1 MAKTAAQKAADKAA
15 ADARL
20 LAQTAATA
28 PMPGGVPPIDE
39 SEGQHDLDDG
49 DDDAELA
56 GTFEDSRVGMHKG
69 LHDGVESELHFGGEI
84 HSDDAPM
91 IWAPPAQMD
100 APAPRPGMRQ
110 RWVRMSLAGKPDA
123 QNQAMQGRSGW
134 RPRAL
139 ESVPADERGRYP
151 TTRDARSGG
160 VFMVNGDCILCEMP
174 EAIFRQMQDHY
185 RKKARAQVDALGEPV
200 LEAARVKGSE
210 RHGFRAPEIVE
221 DTREQVH
228 MRRPVAAAD

>member
-1 MAKTAAQKAADKAA
+1 MAKTAAQKAAERAARDATNQARAA
-15 ADARL
+15 AV
-20 LAQTAATA
+20 AAPQA
-28 PMPGGVPPIDE
+28 PGAIPPVDQ
-39 SEGQHDLDDG
+39 SQGQHGLDD
-49 DDDAELA
+49 DDDELE
-56 GTFEDSRVGMHKG
+56 GTFHDSRIGMHKG

-84 HSDDAPM
+84 HSDDAPV
-91 IWAPPAQMD
+91 IWTPPAQMD

-110 RWVRMSLAGKPDA
+110 RWVRMSLVGKPDP

-160 VFMVNGDCILCEMP
+160 VFMVNGDAILCEMP
-174 EAIFRQMQDHY
+174 ESIFRQMQEHY
-185 RKKARAQVDALGEPV
+185 RNKARSQVDALGEPV

-221 DTREQVH
+221 DTREKVH
-228 MRRPVAAAD
+228 MRRPVVAAD